1 MSKKLEDLTLEEI
14 KAQMSIY
21 QTLYYKRRK
30 QEDPEYAA
38 KIRERDRQRYH
49 KKRDELGK
57 PSMKDVRKYNHLG
70 LIAVSAEW
78 LILRYININYFHWF
92 LKLSFNFLNKTSL

>member
-1 MSKKLEDLTLEEI
+1 MFLYIKIYMSKKLEDLTLEEI

-21 QTLYYKRRK
+21 QTLYYKKKSKKTQNLPRK
-30 QEDPEYAA
+30 SEKEID
-38 KIRERDRQRYH
+38 RDTT

-70 LIAVSAEW
+70 LIAVSAE
-78 LILRYININYFHWF
+78 
-92 LKLSFNFLNKTSL
+92 

>member
-1 MSKKLEDLTLEEI
+1 MGSKYKFIFKEKMCLYIKIYMSKKLEDLTLEEI

-21 QTLYYKRRK
+21 QTLYYKKKK
-30 QEDPEYAA
+30 QEDPEFAA
-38 KIRERDRQRYH
+38 KIRERDRQRYY

-70 LIAVSAEW
+70 LIAVSAE
-78 LILRYININYFHWF
+78 
-92 LKLSFNFLNKTSL
+92 

>member
-21 QTLYYKRRK
+21 QTLYYKKRK
-30 QEDPEYAA
+30 QEDPDYAE
-38 KIRERDRQRYH
+38 KIRERDRQRYY
-49 KKRDELGK
+49 KKRDALGK

-70 LIAVSAEW
+70 LVAVVAE
-78 LILRYININYFHWF
+78 
-92 LKLSFNFLNKTSL
+92 

>member
-30 QEDPEYAA
+30 QEDPEFAA

-57 PSMKDVRKYNHLG
+57 PSLKDVRKYNHLG
-70 LIAVSAEW
+70 LIAVSAE
-78 LILRYININYFHWF
+78 
-92 LKLSFNFLNKTSL
+92 

>member
-21 QTLYYKRRK
+21 QTLYYKKKKARR
-30 QEDPEYAA
+30 PR
-38 KIRERDRQRYH
+38 ICREKFEREIDKDTT

-57 PSMKDVRKYNHLG
+57 TIDERC
-70 LIAVSAEW
+70 
-78 LILRYININYFHWF
+78 
-92 LKLSFNFLNKTSL
+92 